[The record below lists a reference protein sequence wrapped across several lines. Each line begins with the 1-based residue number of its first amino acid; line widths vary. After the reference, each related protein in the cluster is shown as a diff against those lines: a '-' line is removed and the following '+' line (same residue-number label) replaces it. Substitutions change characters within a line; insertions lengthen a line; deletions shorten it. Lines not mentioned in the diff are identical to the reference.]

1 MNVPWQDVFRIRFAQ
16 IFLVR
21 LNVVCARKD
30 ITVIKPLDANKIAMT
45 VLLKPPVALINELK
59 RK

>member
-30 ITVIKPLDANKIAMT
+30 ITVIKLLDANKIAMT